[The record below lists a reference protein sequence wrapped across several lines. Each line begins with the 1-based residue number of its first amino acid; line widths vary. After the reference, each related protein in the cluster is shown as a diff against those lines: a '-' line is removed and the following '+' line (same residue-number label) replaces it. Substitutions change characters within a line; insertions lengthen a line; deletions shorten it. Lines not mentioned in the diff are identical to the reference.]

1 MRAGYSLYKNQGIHT
16 IVSIFTVEKG
26 TIKVLLIKR
35 TNEPFKGMW
44 GLVGGALYNNE
55 TLDECVKR
63 EIFEKTGLTD
73 VKVYQS
79 SIFDRID
86 RSPSMRMIAISY
98 VGIVDSSHCLSLSVY
113 SFIHANQSS
122 YSSITFCNRCSS
134 CEIEIRAFCSCLQ
147 WTSSC

>member
-73 VKVYQS
+73 VKVYKS
-79 SIFDRID
+79 SIF
-86 RSPSMRMIAISY
+86 
-98 VGIVDSSHCLSLSVY
+98 
-113 SFIHANQSS
+113 
-122 YSSITFCNRCSS
+122 
-134 CEIEIRAFCSCLQ
+134 
-147 WTSSC
+147 